1 MTEAL
6 DAMVK
11 AMAAE
16 LKRQDDDWAQY
27 LDEHPWMKD
36 EPAPGSEGY
45 NLNHVA
51 RAGLLAIREPSDE
64 MLAAGDESPEQNLWP
79 ALRDAF
85 PGMIDEILK
94 TP

>member
-1 MTEAL
+1 MTAAL

-11 AMAAE
+11 AMADE
-16 LKRQDDDWAQY
+16 LKRQDDDWARY

-51 RAGLLAIREPSDE
+51 RAGLI
-64 MLAAGDESPEQNLWP
+64 
-79 ALRDAF
+79 ALRA
-85 PGMIDEILK
+85 PRMEITLAMEQQTGIEAPLPCAAMARAMIDKILE
-94 TP
+94 